1 MWNLTKVCWSTKC
14 TNKRKNAKNRGIDC
28 TLTKNQIKRLYE
40 NNGGVCDYTGL
51 PLTLE
56 SGQPHQATI
65 ERINSES
72 GYTPSNILLVSSY
85 VNRLKAKYLEF
96 KNSDGKHLITVEE
109 KKILDKLCQTLY
121 NPDCMRALGEK
132 YGWTSNTH
140 IKELNE
146 QKEPTPMTT
155 EKKAPS
161 CYDYNKTVN
170 KELAVAK
177 LFAGFGAFVEQKCDS
192 EFNLTFS
199 QFKMLITRKRCMLT
213 LRDLPEDLFARGFWV
228 KDKTRPVD
236 KDNLLITTK
245 ELQKS
250 LDNMCVNANLD
261 ITTLKLLGKA
271 LIK

>member
-1 MWNLTKVCWSTKC
+1 MASYEQKKKSCAERMIGFNFTKDQWNAMNTLKGKVSGAYSNVKFVKEKDHKHSASLERIFDDKPYSPENCLWVTKLANELKARYIENGLPEKGLSDKEYETL
-14 TNKRKNAKNRGIDC
+14 KR
-28 TLTKNQIKRLYE
+28 IKRI
-40 NNGGVCDYTGL
+40 
-51 PLTLE
+51 LE
-56 SGQPHQATI
+56 STDNIKTI
-65 ERINSES
+65 QEP
-72 GYTPSNILLVSSY
+72 Y
-85 VNRLKAKYLEF
+85 
-96 KNSDGKHLITVEE
+96 KHLFT
-109 KKILDKLCQTLY
+109 
-121 NPDCMRALGEK
+121 
-132 YGWTSNTH
+132 
-140 IKELNE
+140 E
-146 QKEPTPMTT
+146 QKEPTPMPT

-161 CYDYNKTVN
+161 CYDYNKTIN

-245 ELQKS
+245 ELQTS